1 MIEDIARGPGDA
13 KQQSV
18 ESESQGMSI
27 TATGA
32 AEVVTAEHDHDLV
45 AHGHQ
50 GPLYKMAIGAIG
62 VVFGDI
68 GTSPIYSFRET
79 FAGHH
84 PLSPDQFHINAV
96 LSMIFWS
103 MMIVVTFKYVTII
116 MRADNKGEG
125 GSLALLALINRSIS
139 GKKRW
144 ANGIVMLGVFATA
157 LFYGDSMIT
166 PAISVLSAVEGLETV
181 NRGLAPWVIPIAI
194 GILVGLFAI
203 QARGTARVGAMF
215 GPVMLVYF
223 AALAVLGLVHIMDR
237 PQVVLAMVNPLNAAA
252 FFIEEPLKAFLAMG
266 SVVLAL
272 TGAEALYADM
282 GHFGRRPIKFSWL
295 CFVLPALLLNYMGQ
309 GAMLL
314 SLSPHQ
320 VATEVKDPFF
330 YLASDAMRL
339 PLVLIATAATI
350 IASQAVISGAFSV
363 TQQAIQLGFV
373 PRLRISHTSES
384 AAGQIY
390 IPLVNWALMTMVLL
404 LVLTFRSSSNL
415 AAAYGIAVTGAMLI
429 DTVLIAVVLITM
441 WKWNRFLVGAL
452 IVLFFMVDLGYFSSN
467 LTKIPAGGWFPL
479 LVGAIAFTFLTTW
492 AKGRQLMIARMNEA
506 SLPMEIF
513 IKSAAPSA
521 ARVPGTAVFMTSS
534 ASGVPHA
541 LLHNLKHNKVLHERV
556 VLLTVRI
563 EDVPYVPEEKR
574 LETKDYGAGF
584 FRVLLR
590 YGFMEEINVPAAL
603 SQLKDI
609 GPQCRMMDTSF
620 FLARQTLLPSS
631 RPGMAIWR
639 EKLFAWM
646 LRNAE
651 SAMEFFKLPTN
662 RVVELGSQ
670 VEI

>member
-1 MIEDIARGPGDA
+1 MNLEQTKGVDA
-13 KQQSV
+13 
-18 ESESQGMSI
+18 
-27 TATGA
+27 A
-32 AEVVTAEHDHDLV
+32 APHEMQFDS
-45 AHGHQ
+45 HGHAH
-50 GPLYKMAIGAIG
+50 GPLYKLAIGAIG

-84 PLSPDQFHINAV
+84 PLTPDQFHIHAV

-103 MMIVVTFKYVTII
+103 MMIVVTLKYVMII

-125 GSLALLALINRSIS
+125 GSLALLALINRTMG

-144 ANGIVMLGVFATA
+144 TNGIIMLGVFATA

-166 PAISVLSAVEGLETV
+166 PAVTVLSAVEGLTTV
-181 NRGLAPWVIPIAI
+181 NAGMEPYVIPIAI

-203 QARGTARVGAMF
+203 QSRGTARVGLMF
-215 GPVMLVYF
+215 GPVMIIYF
-223 AALAVLGLVHIMDR
+223 ASLAVLGLVHIADQ
-237 PQVVLAMVNPLNAAA
+237 PNIILAMINPLNAAA
-252 FFIEEPLKAFLAMG
+252 FFLKEPLRAFLAMG

-282 GHFGRRPIKFSWL
+282 GHFGRRPIKLAWL
-295 CFVLPALLLNYMGQ
+295 YFVLPALLLNYMGQ
-309 GAMLL
+309 GAMLM
-314 SLSPHQ
+314 SLPDGQ
-320 VATEVKDPFF
+320 VATAVKDPFF
-330 YLASDAMRL
+330 YLASEGMRL
-339 PLVLIATAATI
+339 PLVLLATAASI
-350 IASQAVISGAFSV
+350 IASQAVITGAYSV

-373 PRLRISHTSES
+373 PRLRITHTSES

-390 IPLVNWALMTMVLL
+390 IPVVNWALMIMVLL

-429 DTVLIAVVLITM
+429 DTVLITVVLITM
-441 WKWNRFLVGAL
+441 WKWNRFIAIGLL
-452 IVLFFMVDLGYFSSN
+452 VLFFAVDLGYFSSN

-492 AKGRQLMIARMNEA
+492 AKGRQLMISRMNEA

-556 VLLTVRI
+556 ILLTVRI
-563 EDVPYVPEEKR
+563 EDVPYVSEEKR
-574 LETKDYGAGF
+574 LDTKDYGAGF
-584 FRVLLR
+584 FRVVLR

-603 SQLKDI
+603 AQLKDI
-609 GPQCRMMDTSF
+609 GPQCKMMDTSF